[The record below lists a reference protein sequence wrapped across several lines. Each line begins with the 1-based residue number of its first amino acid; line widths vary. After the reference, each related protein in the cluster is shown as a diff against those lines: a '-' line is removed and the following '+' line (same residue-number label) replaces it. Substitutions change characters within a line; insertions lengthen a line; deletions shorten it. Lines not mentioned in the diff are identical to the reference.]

1 MRRRHRR
8 LHTSPELDITAF
20 MNLMIVLVPVL
31 LLGMV
36 FTQVRMIDLD
46 FPGMASG
53 QAPDP
58 DAFQLEVLL
67 VPAGLR
73 VADSERG
80 LIKQLPVSAGGD
92 YDFSGLQ
99 AVLKGIKS
107 RMPEKT
113 DLTLRVAPDIDYQV
127 LIKVMDA
134 VRSYPDVIA
143 ASVVQAELFP
153 DVALGDAPENAELS
167 QAVDVLQGRAGGQN
181 IALSGLAGTVEVAR

>member
-46 FPGMASG
+46 FPGMADG

-67 VPAGLR
+67 VPTGLQ

-80 LIKQLPVSAGGD
+80 LIRQLPLRSDEA
-92 YDFSGLQ
+92 YDFAGLQ
-99 AVLKGIKS
+99 AILKSIKS
-107 RMPEKT
+107 RMPDKT
-113 DLTLRVAPDIDYQV
+113 DLTLRVAPGIDYQV
-127 LIKVMDA
+127 LIQAMDS
-134 VRSYPDVIA
+134 VRSYPEVIA
-143 ASVVQAELFP
+143 ASVVEAELFP
-153 DVALGDAPENAELS
+153 DVALGDAPENVDVS
-167 QAVDVLQGRAGGQN
+167 QATAGLPESV
-181 IALSGLAGTVEVAR
+181 AGLVSPVEVGR